1 MTNLNTENL
10 PPEIQDQLAGI
21 IQRAG
26 QYGTPAPEPVRQPPT
41 MMDLLLELK
50 EEVTY
55 MRETLTAQG
64 QVTEAV
70 GQAVGQIYLMLQA
83 REQQEVTTNIEQES
97 TDYYS
102 DDF

>member
-10 PPEIQDQLAGI
+10 PPEMQERLAQI

-26 QYGTPAPEPVRQPPT
+26 EYGTPTPEPIRQPPT

-50 EEVTY
+50 AEVAY

-83 REQQEVTTNIEQES
+83 REQQEATTNIEQET
-97 TDYYS
+97 TDYYR

>member
-1 MTNLNTENL
+1 MNTPDISSL
-10 PPEIQDQLAGI
+10 PPEMQARLAQI
-21 IQRAG
+21 VDSAG
-26 QYGTPAPEPVRQPPT
+26 DYGTPPPQMPTRPPT

-50 EEVTY
+50 FEVAD
-55 MRETLTAQG
+55 MREQLAANS

-70 GQAVGQIYLMLQA
+70 GQAVGQIYQMLVM
-83 REQQEVTTNIEQES
+83 REQQEANTSIEQES

>member
-10 PPEIQDQLAGI
+10 PSEIQDQLAGI
-21 IQRAG
+21 IRRAG
-26 QYGTPAPEPVRQPPT
+26 EYGTPAPTQVRQPPT

-50 EEVTY
+50 FDVAD
-55 MRETLTAQG
+55 MREQLASNS

-70 GQAVGQIYLMLQA
+70 GQAVGQIYQMLA
-83 REQQEVTTNIEQES
+83 MREQQEATTNIEQES